1 MDELE
6 PKADPRYR
14 ATAGEMTREEVLN
27 RASGQPVEHA
37 IGARSKAVDERLLP
51 SFFVIGPPRTGSTW
65 LHEVLNPH
73 TLLPNPSKETRFFD
87 NHFQRGVHWYV
98 SHYKHG
104 SDLKPGAKKIGEIAP
119 TYFASS
125 AARERMAE
133 TVPSAKI
140 VCVFRHP
147 VERLVSLYRLKRA
160 YGLIPWSFAEAIE
173 HDPELIESGKYA
185 STLKLWQR
193 SFGANRVM
201 VGLYDDLRASPQTFV
216 DAVVD
221 FIGVPR
227 FKLANAQH
235 GRVHDS
241 ENMTHPRNYFR
252 TRSALV
258 VADWFKA
265 RRLDPLVAAFKRSR
279 FRKLVLG
286 GGPPF
291 PPMPAATLA
300 QLEEKFRPEVD
311 ELEEKH
317 QGCMIRS
324 VFARQTGLSRCY
336 FPRPTPIRTFA
347 EPMLS

>member
-14 ATAGEMTREEVLN
+14 ATAGEMTCDEVLS
-27 RASGQPVEHA
+27 RASGNTCDQTMEL
-37 IGARSKAVDERLLP
+37 RSLTVDERLLP

-65 LHEVLNPH
+65 LHEVLTPH
-73 TLLPNPSKETRFFD
+73 TFLPNPSKETRFFD
-87 NHFQRGVHWYV
+87 NHFQRGLHWYV
-98 SHYKHG
+98 AHYKHG
-104 SDLKPGAKKIGEIAP
+104 GDVRKLGANQFGADQLGAKKIGEIAP
-119 TYFASS
+119 TYFASDM
-125 AARERMAE
+125 ARERMAE
-133 TVPSAKI
+133 TVPEAKI

-160 YGLIPWSFAEAIE
+160 YGLIPWNFEEALE
-173 HDPELIESGKYA
+173 RDPELMDSGKYA

-193 SFGANRVM
+193 SFGTKRVM
-201 VGLYDDLRASPQTFV
+201 VGLYDELRDNPQNFI
-216 DAVVD
+216 DNLVD
-221 FIGVPR
+221 FIGIPR
-227 FKLANAQH
+227 FKLPKH

-241 ENMTHPRNYFR
+241 ENMTHPRSYYR
-252 TRSALV
+252 TRSALI

-279 FRKLVLG
+279 FKNLVLG

-311 ELEEKH
+311 ELETMLH
-317 QGCMIRS
+317 RD
-324 VFARQTGLSRCY
+324 LSAWKS
-336 FPRPTPIRTFA
+336 IKA
-347 EPMLS
+347 A